1 MRDKILGRWMVRWA
15 VALGVG
21 ALVLG
26 LPMAARA
33 DDLFHRDVVIT
44 PTQKLT
50 PVGDVQP
57 SASPSPSDSVYVTED
72 WSWN

>member
-1 MRDKILGRWMVRWA
+1 
-15 VALGVG
+15 
-21 ALVLG
+21 
-26 LPMAARA
+26 MAARA